1 MRAVIEPRSMHNH
14 VVQAERATA
23 SGAGERVAEL
33 QQAPLDD
40 AGISMA
46 QSSPLDVDSEL
57 RHLAPPANSSPEQVA
72 EVRQAALDYAGIST
86 AQSPP
91 VGVRSELHDF
101 TPSARSSPAPS
112 EVDSG
117 SYSPLYNPPTDQAL
131 LPDSEKKGE
140 TSYLAAASKMASDAK
155 AKVDVAGLQEIRKR
169 IVANKMQRQK
179 AAKRFA
185 RHYGVDQ
192 EVC

>member
-1 MRAVIEPRSMHNH
+1 MHNH
-14 VVQAERATA
+14 VVQAERATT
-23 SGAGERVAEL
+23 SGVGDQVAEL
-33 QQAPLDD
+33 QQPPLDD
-40 AGISMA
+40 
-46 QSSPLDVDSEL
+46 
-57 RHLAPPANSSPEQVA
+57 
-72 EVRQAALDYAGIST
+72 AGIST

-91 VGVRSELHDF
+91 VDVHSELHDV
-101 TPSARSSPAPS
+101 TPSVRSSPAPS

-117 SYSPLYNPPTDQAL
+117 SYSPLYNSPTDQGL

-140 TSYLAAASKMASDAK
+140 LSYLAAASKLVSDAK

-169 IVANKMQRQK
+169 IMANKMHRQK

-185 RHYGVDQ
+185 RYHRVDQ